1 MRPVGLININ
11 TKESQIRRH
20 LWKWSISKSLTRCFW
35 FRLID
40 SFLSCSLPA
49 YTFFPPWWT
58 LFPRLSLLIMFW
70 DLRIVPIPVIFN
82 SLQNFS
88 CIWMHKITP
97 SLPKG
102 LDDKVNEHNLKTK
115 KNNTVPMK
123 QKITNSF
130 FYDESQFLRGKRKK
144 RVWIFILNI
153 A

>member
-1 MRPVGLININ
+1 
-11 TKESQIRRH
+11 
-20 LWKWSISKSLTRCFW
+20 
-35 FRLID
+35 
-40 SFLSCSLPA
+40 
-49 YTFFPPWWT
+49 
-58 LFPRLSLLIMFW
+58 
-70 DLRIVPIPVIFN
+70 
-82 SLQNFS
+82 
-88 CIWMHKITP
+88 MHKITP